1 MRGIYLVEVIH
12 MKEIQ
17 RTLKNYI
24 LKRLDTK
31 TGIRSSKDIP
41 ELIYAYIELE
51 YAQLSMSNK
60 SKTMPKIV
68 ANKADLNTISKIIKV
83 NQNCQEKQIK
93 KELCNNKVQIIE
105 ILANKIGKTKEEAI
119 NELLERYDFEFL
131 RRYFSKGL
139 EKFND

>member
-31 TGIRSSKDIP
+31 NGIRSSKDIP

-51 YAQLSMSNK
+51 HAQQGMDNRPEV
-60 SKTMPKIV
+60 M
-68 ANKADLNTISKIIKV
+68 SKIEVDKAGVKIQGKKINV
-83 NQNCQEKQIK
+83 NQNCQEAQIK
-93 KELCNNKVQIIE
+93 EEPCDAKAQIIE
-105 ILANKIGKTKEEAI
+105 IITNEIGKPTRPTAAEI
-119 NELLERYDFEFL
+119 LQTLL
-131 RRYFSKGL
+131 K
-139 EKFND
+139 

>member
-17 RTLKNYI
+17 RILKNYI

-51 YAQLSMSNK
+51 HAQQGMANRPEVK
-60 SKTMPKIV
+60 SKIEVDKAGVKIQG
-68 ANKADLNTISKIIKV
+68 KKINV
-83 NQNCQEKQIK
+83 NQNCQEAQIK
-93 KELCNNKVQIIE
+93 EEPCDAKAQIIE
-105 ILANKIGKTKEEAI
+105 IITNEIGKPTRPTAAEI
-119 NELLERYDFEFL
+119 LQTLL
-131 RRYFSKGL
+131 K
-139 EKFND
+139 